1 MRALSKSIAAAA
13 GAIALASSAFAAE
26 GKYEGLLLQALMAN
40 AEGECPAAV
49 MRDVIKKSCESQLPA
64 LKDTFSKLG
73 AFKEITFQSTRV
85 LDGGPGEVYKVS
97 FTHGE
102 WIWVLNARDGKIYW
116 GFAPDPPT
124 WDIGSYS
131 RKPAER

>member
-1 MRALSKSIAAAA
+1 MGALSKSIAATA
-13 GAIALASSAFAAE
+13 GVIALASSALAAE
-26 GKYEGLLLQALMAN
+26 GKYENLLLQALMAN
-40 AEGECPAAV
+40 ADGECPAAL
-49 MRDVIKKSCESQLPA
+49 MRDVIKQSCESQLPV
-64 LKDTFSKLG
+64 LKDTFAKLG
-73 AFKEITFQSTRV
+73 AFKGITFQSTRA

-97 FTHGE
+97 FEHGD

-131 RKPAER
+131 RN